1 LPVKD
6 SYVEAANQ
14 VVNLLANPR
23 VASRWD
29 RPSAL
34 PQMTVGALA
43 GHLGRSV
50 LQVETYLAAESPP
63 IDAPCLTA
71 VEYYAGL
78 VGVDDLGSA
87 LNVGVRQRAAE
98 SAAGGHPA
106 LMAEVTHC
114 LQSLRERLP
123 VEHPDR
129 RVAVF
134 NGRILFLDQ
143 YLRTR
148 LIEITVHLDDLA
160 LSVGLP
166 TPAIPEVALGTAIEV
181 LVAIARARHGSLAVL
196 RALTRRERDPDAA
209 LRVL

>member
-50 LQVETYLAAESPP
+50 LQVETYLAAE
-63 IDAPCLTA
+63 
-71 VEYYAGL
+71 
-78 VGVDDLGSA
+78 SA

-148 LIEITVHLDDLA
+148 LIEITVHLYDLA